1 MFYSVGGCV
10 SKWHCWCWPYR
21 FVSSPAWI
29 VFLIQRMSAFLP
41 VMTVEAS
48 LRAWPPEAGL
58 LPPRC
63 FCASSWVASSLIAF
77 CVAISQ
83 LCPVAS
89 SCPPPYSFFFF
100 FLKKGS
106 FIGVSDR
113 SGFEASLFS
122 LRRAWPWACF
132 KAWESLFPQLP
143 TKREW
148 MAFLKRPKLSA
159 CYIKG
164 V

>member
-100 FLKKGS
+100 FWKKVLLLVCQTGLGLKLHCFLLGGHDPGRVSRLGS
-106 FIGVSDR
+106 PCF
-113 SGFEASLFS
+113 LNYL
-122 LRRAWPWACF
+122 LRGNGWPF
-132 KAWESLFPQLP
+132 
-143 TKREW
+143 
-148 MAFLKRPKLSA
+148 
-159 CYIKG
+159 
-164 V
+164 